1 MRECDETA
9 EETKAQSTAQLVSGG
24 RSVRA
29 LLPESQPA
37 LSWSGTKNV
46 WNRSVANSHGSLI
59 FLLGEKISDSDLN
72 LTGKTNNCR
81 SFLSRAKSP
90 AKNNP
95 KKKLGSV
102 GFWSAWPRVLCCH
115 ALSGMQPIAPK
126 LGIIAPRK
134 AILCQRC
141 L

>member
-37 LSWSGTKNV
+37 LSWSGTKSV
-46 WNRSVANSHGSLI
+46 WSRCVANSHGSLI

-72 LTGKTNNCR
+72 LTGV
-81 SFLSRAKSP
+81 F
-90 AKNNP
+90 
-95 KKKLGSV
+95 SV
-102 GFWSAWPRVLCCH
+102 GRNLQQKIIRRKNWAVLV
-115 ALSGMQPIAPK
+115 SGARGREYFVVTPFQGCNQLHPN
-126 LGIIAPRK
+126 LE
-134 AILCQRC
+134 
-141 L
+141 